1 MSHEGNPL
9 RMGMVGGG
17 QDAFIGAVHRSAAR
31 LDDSMRL
38 VAGALSSTPERSV
51 RSGEAIHLSPDR
63 TYPSWEA
70 MLEGEL
76 ALPSDQR
83 IEVVSIVTPNH
94 MHYPVA
100 RAFVE
105 AGFHV
110 ILDKPMVNTLQ
121 EAQELAA
128 LVDKKGVIFC
138 VTYNYSGY
146 PMIKQARHMVGT
158 GQIGAVRKVIV
169 EYHQGW
175 LATRLEETG
184 QKQADWRTDPTKAGS
199 GGAIGDIGSHAEH
212 LARYVTGLKMEE
224 ICADLTRFVP
234 GRALDDDA
242 SVLIRYTSGARGM
255 LSASQICVGQQNN
268 LRLRVWGETGGLE
281 WQQEDPN
288 QLRTWSSDG
297 PEQVYY
303 RGESMLSAESLEAT
317 RIPMGHPEAYLEAFA
332 NLYRAVAL
340 AIRNDHSGDQAIDY
354 PDVNDGLMGVQ
365 FINAVVQSS
374 EGKPH
379 WVSLGR

>member
-1 MSHEGNPL
+1 
-9 RMGMVGGG
+9 MGMVGGG

-31 LDDSMRL
+31 LDDSMTL
-38 VAGALSSTPERSV
+38 VAGALSSTPERALS
-51 RSGEAIHLSPDR
+51 SGKAIHLAPDR
-63 TYPSWEA
+63 TYPSWEE

-76 ALPSDQR
+76 KRPINER

-110 ILDKPMVNTLQ
+110 ILDKPMVHTVQ
-121 EAQELAA
+121 EAKELTS
-128 LVDKKGVIFC
+128 LVKQKNIVFC

-146 PMIKQARHMVGT
+146 PMVKQARHMVGS
-158 GQIGAVRKVIV
+158 GAIGAVRKVIV

-175 LATRLEETG
+175 LATRLEKTG
-184 QKQADWRTDPTKAGS
+184 QKQAGWRTDPSKAGA

-212 LARYVTGLKMEE
+212 LARYVTGLTMEE
-224 ICADLTRFVP
+224 LCADLTHFVP
-234 GRALDDDA
+234 GRDLDDDA
-242 SVLIRYTSGARGM
+242 SVLIRYTSGARGI

-268 LRLRVWGETGGLE
+268 LRLRVWGEKGGVE
-281 WQQEDPN
+281 WHQEDPN
-288 QLRTWSSDG
+288 QLRTWTSDG

-303 RGESMLSAESLEAT
+303 RGDAMLSSESLDAT

-332 NLYRAVAL
+332 NIYRSAAR
-340 AIRNDHSGDQAIDY
+340 AIREKKSNHANPDY
-354 PDVNDGLMGVQ
+354 PDVNDGLVGVQ
-365 FINAVVQSS
+365 FINAVVESS
-374 EGKPH
+374 QGKPH
-379 WVSLGR
+379 WVCIDQ